1 MYDSNDPSCLAVL
14 TQERLL
20 RIFKKDSSLAFDCII
35 IDEAHEMLEN
45 DYRSKILADVIMVA
59 KHRNSD
65 VIFKFLTP
73 FLSDS
78 NSLKTKY
85 VAYDI
90 EGFKVNEYIKT
101 EKYFLYDLRSKKGLI
116 LYDQFLNQFFPVSN
130 YKKA

>member
-1 MYDSNDPSCLAVL
+1 MYDSNEPSCLAVL

-20 RIFKKDSSLAFDCII
+20 RIFKKDPSLAFDCII

-45 DYRSKILADVIMVA
+45 DYRSKILADLIMVA
-59 KHRNSD
+59 KHRNPD

-101 EKYFLYDLRSKKGLI
+101 EKSI
-116 LYDQFLNQFFPVSN
+116 ITES
-130 YKKA
+130 